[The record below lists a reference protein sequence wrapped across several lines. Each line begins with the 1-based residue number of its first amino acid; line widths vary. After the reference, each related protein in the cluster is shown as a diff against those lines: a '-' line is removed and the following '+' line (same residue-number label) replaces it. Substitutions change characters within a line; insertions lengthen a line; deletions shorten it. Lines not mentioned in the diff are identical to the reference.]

1 MPLLTTL
8 EISPDLDLLSDP
20 SLQDQNSEP
29 IHNTSED
36 ICLTLLLSSRSME
49 PQNPCELISA
59 SSPIHMASMYGQ
71 TKSVQLLLS
80 LGADIHAGDGD
91 GRTALHLAVMS
102 NHQSTVHLLLLQG
115 ANTHALG
122 LSRRNALCYVAERG
136 LDDLILML
144 VQYGAPIQ

>member
-20 SLQDQNSEP
+20 SLQDQSSEP
-29 IHNTSED
+29 VHNTSED
-36 ICLTLLLSSRSME
+36 ICLTPLLSSRSME

-59 SSPIHMASMYGQ
+59 SSPIHMASMYGH

-80 LGADIHAGDGD
+80 LGADIHARDGD

-102 NHQSTVHLLLLQG
+102 NHQSTVRLLLLQG
-115 ANTHALG
+115 ANTHALD
-122 LSRRNALCYVAERG
+122 LSRRNALCYAAERG